1 MTVTDELAPK
11 KSLLPLSLDTVADTS
26 EIQRQNERVTSRN
39 RREKSRRDMAVECV
53 PVRSEITL
61 TCLYPIKVT
70 GSRVIRYTYQII
82 FVLLICYILI
92 LYFQIFPLSSQMTL
106 HVIPFINFGPADWR
120 RQASFDLNFC
130 YLDT

>member
-82 FVLLICYILI
+82 FVLICYILI

-106 HVIPFINFGPADWR
+106 HVIPFINFGPADW
-120 RQASFDLNFC
+120 
-130 YLDT
+130 